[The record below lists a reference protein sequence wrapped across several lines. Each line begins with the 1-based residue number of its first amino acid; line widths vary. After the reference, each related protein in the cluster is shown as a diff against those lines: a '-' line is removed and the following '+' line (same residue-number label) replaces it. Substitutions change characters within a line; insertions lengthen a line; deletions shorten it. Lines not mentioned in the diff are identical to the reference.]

1 MTSGRSRQQVG
12 VTEAMIESFGA
23 LIFDWSHNLQVRH
36 GDPIRQQDA
45 AAYEANR
52 IGAGLSDSEIAGRIG
67 LSHQQVTVIRNMVE
81 RRRIRTDTYYRLNSL
96 GGGRRYRAEAEAE
109 AAAAAAARPADDRLA
124 AGIRLDPARVR
135 GFVEGGFWAGD
146 TLTGWLDGH
155 ARARPDH
162 VALQEADRALTW
174 RDLADRVRAVAAG
187 LRGLG
192 LRPGEVVAVQLPNGA
207 DYLTA
212 YLAIAAIR
220 AVMTT
225 IYLPYR
231 AQEMTALLA
240 HSRAVAF
247 IGLAELKGFG
257 PAATVAGLGAEL
269 PDLRHVIVCDSVPP
283 EGITLDSLAQDG
295 TAAAAPGG
303 RSIEPAPPVGAD
315 PLLLLYT
322 SGTTAAPKAVPLTAH
337 MLLGNARLG
346 TVEHGITAD
355 ERVLSLAPFGHLFG
369 LYSFHLA
376 LYAGATTVLLPE
388 FSPPA
393 FVATIAAQRP
403 TTLFAAPAHVA
414 ACLGGGFFD
423 GQDLTCLRLAIL
435 SGAQV
440 SPAIAQGFADRMP
453 AGAVSQL
460 WGMTE
465 MQAGTYTR
473 PGDAVALAASTAG
486 RASPGAEIRTVD
498 PESGAVLPA
507 GAEGELQFRGPGLF
521 AGYHDNPAANEAAFS
536 ADGWFR
542 TGDLA
547 EIDAGGNLRLT
558 GRSKDIINRGGV
570 KFNPLDVERLL
581 DAHPKVAQAAIA
593 PVPDPVLGERACA
606 YVVPAGGEPPS
617 LDELC
622 AWLTDKGIARTKLP
636 ERLEILAEMPMT
648 ATRKIIKGRLK
659 PAAG

>member
-1 MTSGRSRQQVG
+1 MTSGRNRRQVG
-12 VTEAMIESFGA
+12 VSEAMIESFGD

-36 GDPIRQQDA
+36 GDPIRLRDVA
-45 AAYEANR
+45 GYEANR
-52 IGAGLSDSEIAGRIG
+52 VGAGLSDIEIAGRIG

-96 GGGRRYRAEAEAE
+96 GGGRRYRAEEEAEAEAE
-109 AAAAAAARPADDRLA
+109 AAAGPADDRLA
-124 AGIRLDPARVR
+124 ESIRLDPARVR

-146 TLTGWLDGH
+146 TLAGWLDGH
-155 ARARPDH
+155 ARARPDQ
-162 VALQEADRALTW
+162 VAVQDGERALTW
-174 RDLADRVRAVAAG
+174 RELATRVRDIAGG
-187 LRGLG
+187 LRALG

-207 DYLTA
+207 DYLLA
-212 YLAIAAIR
+212 YLAIAAVR

-231 AQEMTALLA
+231 QREMQALLA
-240 HSRAVAF
+240 HSRAAAF
-247 IGLAELKGFG
+247 IGLADLKGFD
-257 PAATVAGLGAEL
+257 PLDTVAGLQGGL
-269 PDLRHVIVCDSVPP
+269 PHLRHVIAAGGASPGRP
-283 EGITLDSLAQDG
+283 SLDSLAEDG
-295 TAAAAPGG
+295 AAARAQGSRG
-303 RSIEPAPPVGAD
+303 IEPGQPVGAD

-322 SGTTAAPKAVPLTAH
+322 SGTTAEPKAVPLTAH
-337 MLLGNARLG
+337 MMLGNARLG
-346 TVEHGITAD
+346 AAEHGFTAQ

-376 LYAGATTVLLPE
+376 LYTGATNVLLPE
-388 FSPPA
+388 FSPPG
-393 FVATIAAQRP
+393 FVAAIAAQRP
-403 TTLFAAPAHVA
+403 TALFAAPAHIA
-414 ACLGGGFFD
+414 ACLGGGFLE
-423 GQDLTCLRLAIL
+423 GQDLSCLRLAIL

-440 SPAIAQGFADRMP
+440 SPAIAEGLAARMT
-453 AGAVSQL
+453 AGSVSQL

-473 PGDAVALAASTAG
+473 PGDPLAIAAATAG
-486 RASPGAEIRTVD
+486 RPSPGGEIRTVD
-498 PESGAVLPA
+498 PDSGAVLPA

-547 EIDAGGNLRLT
+547 VIDTGGNLCLT

-606 YVVPAGGEPPS
+606 YVVPAGEPPT
-617 LDELC
+617 LEELC
-622 AWLTDKGIARTKLP
+622 AWLTAQGIARTRLP

-659 PAAG
+659 PAGT